1 VVVGD
6 QGSADVVAELVVLPD
21 GCGEGQD
28 ALGDTGTDAGDGAAA
43 VAFEVELAL
52 EGVVDRFDDLAQR
65 LEELLAGAGL
75 LALAGWVGAG

>member
-1 VVVGD
+1 
-6 QGSADVVAELVVLPD
+6 
-21 GCGEGQD
+21 
-28 ALGDTGTDAGDGAAA
+28 